1 MYTRKD
7 WENRIRME
15 AASQAIE
22 NTIQVVEDGLG
33 TKFPRGSTP
42 TERQEHYAEHPA
54 IQTTLTCIAPMGQ
67 HGRCG
72 YTAAKSLLRCSLLP
86 SGLPQAH

>member
-7 WENRIRME
+7 WERRVRME

-22 NTIQVVEDGLG
+22 NTIQAVEAGLG

-42 TERQEHYAEHPA
+42 TESRNIMQN
-54 IQTTLTCIAPMGQ
+54 ILRS
-67 HGRCG
+67 GR
-72 YTAAKSLLRCSLLP
+72 P
-86 SGLPQAH
+86 